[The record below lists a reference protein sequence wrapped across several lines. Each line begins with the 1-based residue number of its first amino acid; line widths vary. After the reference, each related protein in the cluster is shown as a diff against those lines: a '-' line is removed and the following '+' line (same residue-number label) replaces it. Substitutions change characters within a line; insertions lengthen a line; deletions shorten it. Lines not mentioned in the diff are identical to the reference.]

1 MNSEI
6 YNDIKNFL
14 LNIDTSSQWELK
26 SCNQEEIFMQKKF
39 HQLDQIHLD
48 FKDNKYIHMVLP
60 LNNSSYSFYKKT
72 LYNNDSVV
80 FFKKYINNII
90 NV

>member
-1 MNSEI
+1 
-6 YNDIKNFL
+6 
-14 LNIDTSSQWELK
+14 
-26 SCNQEEIFMQKKF
+26 
-39 HQLDQIHLD
+39 
-48 FKDNKYIHMVLP
+48 MVLP